1 MRRGRGAVGL
11 LVTVVLVAGGLGAA
25 QLEGALSGPSGS
37 SGSSGSSGP
46 TGSAPSAGSGAAGWT
61 AASAGNTLVTDPTSE
76 LTASQLGFLRQVA
89 ARTWNF
95 LSGPDLDP
103 ATHLLLDSVPLAG
116 PPGTGAALQP
126 AAAAREYTNPSLIG
140 SYLSAIVAAR
150 DLGLASPAQAEA
162 DAAATLAE
170 IRSLPKYQGFL
181 FRWYSTQ
188 NGAAI
193 STPQGEQ
200 DPAGYVSTVDNGW
213 LAQGLLVTEGAFP
226 QLAPGCAAL
235 LGAMQWQ
242 LLYDRAG
249 NVLYNGYQV
258 GGGYSKSTYLNA
270 YSGPRIA
277 EYAAIG
283 SGKVPGSLW
292 WGLDRTPPAG
302 HRQRQT
308 PQGATE
314 DYTDPQS
321 GQSYP
326 VFEGH
331 YTFDRIKF
339 VPTFDGSLY
348 QALAP
353 DLVFPEQTAAPASL
367 GLNDRNTALAQGA
380 YAAGAGSPVWGWAPA
395 TAPGAKPKYTNYGV
409 PDLASDQGKVKDAAV
424 TPYAAFLALPVVP
437 QQADADIGRL
447 VADYPALYT
456 QYGFL
461 DSVSP
466 GNGEIAGRYLAVS
479 QLTILMAVDDAV
491 DHDQLQSYIAGS
503 SYEQRLAPYFG
514 LEQFS
519 IQGLGPGG
527 TAAATAAPT
536 ARSTATA
543 TGRARS
549 RKRRRR
555 ASD

>member
-1 MRRGRGAVGL
+1 MSRRRRGVS
-11 LVTVVLVAGGLGAA
+11 VVVAAALVAAGLGAA
-25 QLEGALSGPSGS
+25 KLEGAFSGSPGPSAPGPSGS
-37 SGSSGSSGP
+37 PPPG
-46 TGSAPSAGSGAAGWT
+46 GSASAWAAG
-61 AASAGNTLVTDPTSE
+61 AAGNTLVTDPTSE
-76 LTASQLGFLRQVA
+76 LTSSQVGFLRQVA
-89 ARTWNF
+89 ARTWSF

-103 ATHLLLDSVPLAG
+103 TTHLLLDSVPLAG
-116 PPGTGAALQP
+116 QPGADAALQP

-150 DLGLASPAQAEA
+150 DLGLASPAQAQA

-170 IRSLPKYQGFL
+170 IQRLPKYQGFL
-181 FRWYSTQ
+181 FRWYSTS

-213 LAQGLLVTEGAFP
+213 LAQGLLVTEAAFP
-226 QLAPGCAAL
+226 SLASGCASL

-258 GGGYSKSTYLNA
+258 GGSYSKSTYLNA

-283 SGKVPGSLW
+283 SGKVPGALW
-292 WGLDRTPPAG
+292 WGLDRTPPAN
-302 HRQRQT
+302 HRQRQA
-308 PQGATE
+308 PQGRTE
-314 DYTDPQS
+314 DYTDPQNR
-321 GQSYP
+321 QSYP

-331 YTFDRIKF
+331 YTFDQIKF

-353 DLVFPEQTAAPASL
+353 DLVFPEQTAAPDSL

-380 YAAGAGSPVWGWAPA
+380 YAAGGGSSVWGWAPA
-395 TAPGAKPKYTNYGV
+395 STPGADPKYTNYGV
-409 PDLASDQGKVKDAAV
+409 PELASDQGTVNDAAV
-424 TPYAAFLALPVVP
+424 TPYAAFLALPVIP
-437 QQADADIGRL
+437 QQADADIARL
-447 VADYPALYT
+447 VADYPSLYT
-456 QYGFL
+456 RYGFL

-466 GNGEIAGRYLAVS
+466 QSGQTADRYMTVS

-491 DHDQLQSYIAGS
+491 DHDRLQGYIGGS
-503 SYEQRLAPYFG
+503 SYERVLAPYFG
-514 LEQFS
+514 LERFS
-519 IQGLGPGG
+519 IQGLDRSS
-527 TAAATAAPT
+527 TAPTAAPT
-536 ARSTATA
+536 AAAGGGST
-543 TGRARS
+543 RPARP

-555 ASD
+555 IQR

>member
-1 MRRGRGAVGL
+1 MSGKRRAVGL
-11 LVTVVLVAGGLGAA
+11 VVAAALVAAALGAA
-25 QLEGALSGPSGS
+25 ELEGVFSTSPSPSGS
-37 SGSSGSSGP
+37 P
-46 TGSAPSAGSGAAGWT
+46 PAATGGPSAWASSAADG
-61 AASAGNTLVTDPTSE
+61 TLATDPTSD
-76 LTASQLGFLRQVA
+76 LTSSQIGFLHQVA
-89 ARTWNF
+89 ARTWSF

-116 PPGTGAALQP
+116 QPGANAVLQP

-140 SYLSAIVAAR
+140 TYLSAIVAAR

-170 IRSLPKYQGFL
+170 IQRLPKYQGFL
-181 FRWYSTQ
+181 FRWYSTRD
-188 NGAAI
+188 GAAI

-213 LAQGLLVTEGAFP
+213 LAQGLLVTQAAFP
-226 QLAPGCAAL
+226 QLASGCASL

-242 LLYDRAG
+242 LLYDRTD

-258 GGGYSKSTYLNA
+258 GGSYSKSTYLNA

-277 EYAAIG
+277 EYMAIG

-308 PQGATE
+308 PQGRTE
-314 DYTDPQS
+314 DYTDPQNR
-321 GQSYP
+321 QSYP

-331 YTFDRIKF
+331 YTFDQIKF

-353 DLVFPEQTAAPASL
+353 DLVFPEQTAAPDSL

-380 YAAGAGSPVWGWAPA
+380 YAAGTGSSVWGWAPA
-395 TAPGAKPKYTNYGV
+395 TAPGANPKYTNYGV
-409 PDLASDQGKVKDAAV
+409 PDLASDQGTVNDAAV
-424 TPYAAFLALPVVP
+424 TPYAAFMALPVIP
-437 QQADADIGRL
+437 RQADADISQL
-447 VADYPALYT
+447 VADYPSLYT
-456 QYGFL
+456 KYGFL
-461 DSVSP
+461 DSVGP
-466 GNGEIAGRYLAVS
+466 QNGRIADRYMTVS

-491 DHDQLQSYIAGS
+491 DHDQLQSYIARS
-503 SYEQRLAPYFG
+503 SYEQVLAPYFS
-514 LEQFS
+514 LERFS
-519 IQGLGPGG
+519 IQGLDRSS
-527 TAAATAAPT
+527 AAPT
-536 ARSTATA
+536 AAPSRTSTRRP
-543 TGRARS
+543 RAR
-549 RKRRRR
+549 KRQRR
-555 ASD
+555 ASR